1 MPLLNKFR
9 NEGSF
14 GALTE
19 VHFPKAVQFSKTI
32 TTLRR
37 MVGGLPD
44 KCHTKTPIVFRGQL
58 SISHI
63 TGSLDPIVR
72 YPVCENLES
81 SSHSGLIEACG
92 RELQTDRIGGTDLQA
107 SFLGAKLRIVGI

>member
-19 VHFPKAVQFSKTI
+19 VHFPKAVQFSKPI

-37 MVGGLPD
+37 MVGGLPE
-44 KCHTKTPIVFRGQL
+44 KCHTKTPIVHVASLAFRGQL
-58 SISHI
+58 SISRV
-63 TGSLDPIVR
+63 TGSLNSIVR
-72 YPVCENLES
+72 
-81 SSHSGLIEACG
+81 
-92 RELQTDRIGGTDLQA
+92 
-107 SFLGAKLRIVGI
+107 

>member
-37 MVGGLPD
+37 IMKSTPSAMQAWSPGLIP
-44 KCHTKTPIVFRGQL
+44 TMTA
-58 SISHI
+58 SI
-63 TGSLDPIVR
+63 TG
-72 YPVCENLES
+72 
-81 SSHSGLIEACG
+81 
-92 RELQTDRIGGTDLQA
+92 
-107 SFLGAKLRIVGI
+107 